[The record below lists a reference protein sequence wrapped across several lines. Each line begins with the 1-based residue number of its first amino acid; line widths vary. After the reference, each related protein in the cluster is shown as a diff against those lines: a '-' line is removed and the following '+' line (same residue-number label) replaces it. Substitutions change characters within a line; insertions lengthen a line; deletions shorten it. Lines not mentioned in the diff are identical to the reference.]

1 MNYDLLIKFLLFE
14 IVEFTIFW
22 LLAGVIPIP
31 YSQLQI
37 FFGMIVADVII
48 TEIVF
53 PGAFVSL
60 YRAIF
65 RKD

>member
-14 IVEFTIFW
+14 IVEFTVFW
-22 LLAGVIPIP
+22 LVAGVIPLP

-37 FFGMIVADVII
+37 FLGMIVADVLV

-53 PGAFVSL
+53 PGAFVYL

-65 RKD
+65 KKD